1 MWDGMEN
8 RTVSC
13 YLLTSTFLKE
23 GTVLVPD
30 IRLIHLSNRHED
42 RPDIHSRF
50 STCYVNS
57 ASKLI
62 LPIHKLHVELAPS
75 LQVHSPFKKHSS
87 LSRDNSLTQRDLHTA
102 KQSPVPCSSQSSQT
116 LGWIETKFSRNKK
129 GTVQLSPSCST
140 KSCSCETQR
149 SHTGLKCKGE
159 ETEIVNSVQI
169 QPTGNASQNR
179 GCSQRFSREKETC
192 S

>member
-1 MWDGMEN
+1 MWDLVYFEAFPASTTRPISLWDGMEN

-116 LGWIETKFSRNKK
+116 LGWIETKFSSDKRE
-129 GTVQLSPSCST
+129 LSSFPLPALQ
-140 KSCSCETQR
+140 KAVPVKLRGVTQ
-149 SHTGLKCKGE
+149 G
-159 ETEIVNSVQI
+159 
-169 QPTGNASQNR
+169 
-179 GCSQRFSREKETC
+179 
-192 S
+192 